1 MRDAGYGVIV
11 GFQME
16 EKIEQAYLYD
26 FYGELLNEHQ
36 RRIYED
42 FVFNDLSLGEIADE
56 EGISRQGVHD
66 MVKRCT
72 KTLEGMRRTSS
83 DRKVHVGEAQR
94 GTDSCIDETVS

>member
-26 FYGELLNEHQ
+26 LRRTAEREHQ

-42 FVFNDLSLGEIADE
+42 FVFMICLSER
-56 EGISRQGVHD
+56 SR
-66 MVKRCT
+66 T
-72 KTLEGMRRTSS
+72 
-83 DRKVHVGEAQR
+83 RKVSADR
-94 GTDSCIDETVS
+94 AFTIW

>member
-42 FVFNDLSLGEIADE
+42 SMICPSER
-56 EGISRQGVHD
+56 SR
-66 MVKRCT
+66 T
-72 KTLEGMRRTSS
+72 
-83 DRKVHVGEAQR
+83 RKVSADR
-94 GTDSCIDETVS
+94 AFTIW